1 MLTPRVA
8 GSNPVVSANL
18 WEGQNPVGNI
28 ETFISFVKEQIELQE
43 RFSTKYA
50 YHPYRQNLHVR
61 TRQKF
66 VELKEY
72 LEGSKDQSLL
82 GDVQKRRSP
91 SRKVVLSLKDL
102 DGLPEELLKELNIAE
117 SDRQELL
124 IEDIIT
130 AAGGVLSLDK
140 IIIELYRRTREIT
153 KRNTLI
159 SRLYRMSNKG
169 IIYSLPGKKGLYST
183 YELSEQDVRRLFG
196 EFDSEEPDKLVD
208 KA

>member
-1 MLTPRVA
+1 M
-8 GSNPVVSANL
+8 
-18 WEGQNPVGNI
+18 QDI
-28 ETFISFVKEQIELQE
+28 DTFIGFVKEQIELQE
-43 RFSTKYA
+43 KLSNKYSDQ
-50 YHPYRQNLHVR
+50 PFRQNLHSK

-72 LEGSKDQSLL
+72 LEMEKDPSKALL
-82 GDVQKRRSP
+82 GDVQRRRSP
-91 SRKVVLSLKDL
+91 SRQVVLSLKDL
-102 DGLPEELLKELNIAE
+102 EGLPEELLKELNITE

-130 AAGGVLSLDK
+130 SGGGVLSLDK
-140 IIIELYRRTREIT
+140 IIIELYRRTQEII

-183 YELSEQDVRRLFG
+183 YELSEHDVKRLFG
-196 EFDSEEPDKLVD
+196 EFDSEEPDKSVE
-208 KA
+208 KP